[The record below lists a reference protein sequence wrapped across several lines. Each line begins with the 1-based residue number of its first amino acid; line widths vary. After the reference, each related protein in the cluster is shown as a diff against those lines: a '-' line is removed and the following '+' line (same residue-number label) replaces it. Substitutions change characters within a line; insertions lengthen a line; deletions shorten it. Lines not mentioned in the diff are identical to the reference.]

1 MENTMTKTAGEEQ
14 KETESQEKKIAVDIV
29 NCKKL
34 SVPIYS
40 KITDVLQIC
49 GYEADY
55 PVVAVKINNRT
66 KDLSTELYGDCT
78 LEFVD
83 MSTEEGI
90 KIYRT
95 GMIFVLA
102 RAATEVLP
110 GCSLTVMHSL
120 GNAIYGEIKH
130 KHFLKDIDISKIE
143 ERMREIIE
151 ADEPIQRS
159 TLPRPVAINLF
170 REGVH
175 IKKKGLLEYFKSDTL
190 DVVTC
195 GTYTDYVLG
204 PMVPSTG
211 YLKNFRLR
219 YYLPGFILEMPRRE
233 NPLVLPEYI
242 EQYKLANV
250 LYETEK
256 WAKVLNVHDVVALNN
271 VVTSSNRSDLV
282 RLIRVA
288 EGFQEKKIVQ
298 IADQIASNIDRI
310 RMVLIAGPSS
320 SGKTTFTQRLA
331 IQLRVNGITPV
342 AISLDDYFV
351 DRERTPRDENGE
363 YDFESLDAID
373 RPLFNDHLIKLI
385 QGEEVELPKYNF
397 KTGRREY
404 TGEKLK
410 LGQRDLIVMEGIH
423 GLNDKLTISVPK
435 SRKFKIYV
443 SALTHLSMDNLHRIH
458 TTDLRLLRRI
468 VRDNNYRGKSALE
481 TLRQWPS
488 VRRGEERNIFPFQ
501 ESADVMFNS
510 ALVYELPVLKR
521 YVEPLLQGI
530 SPDNPEYSEA
540 KRLRNMISF
549 FVPMES
555 VDVSFNSIIREFIG
569 NSCFLN

>member
-1 MENTMTKTAGEEQ
+1 MEQAAARTAGEEQ
-14 KETESQEKKIAVDIV
+14 SAENQEKTISVEVV
-29 NCKKL
+29 NCKTL
-34 SVPIYS
+34 SMPIYA
-40 KITDVLQIC
+40 KITDVLQASC
-49 GYEADY
+49 YEPKY
-55 PVVAVKINNRT
+55 PVVAARINNRT
-66 KDLSTELYGDCT
+66 KDLNTELYGDCT

-83 MSTEEGI
+83 MSTEEGM
-90 KIYRT
+90 KVYHA

-102 RAATEVLP
+102 RAATEILP
-110 GCSLTVMHSL
+110 GCSLAVMHSL
-120 GNAIYGEIKH
+120 GNAIYGEIKY
-130 KHFLKDIDISKIE
+130 KSFLKDVDMNKIE
-143 ERMREIIE
+143 ERMREIID

-159 TLPRPVAINLF
+159 TLPRSVAINLF
-170 REGVH
+170 REG
-175 IKKKGLLEYFKSDTL
+175 INTKKKGLLEYFKSDTL

-211 YLKNFRLR
+211 FLKTFRLR

-233 NPLVLPEYI
+233 NPLELPEYI

-256 WAKVLNVHDVVALNN
+256 WARVLKVHDAVALNN
-271 VVTSSNRSDLV
+271 IITSSNRSDLV

-288 EGFQEKKIVQ
+288 EGFQEKRIVQ
-298 IADQIASNIDRI
+298 IADQIASSIDRI
-310 RMVLIAGPSS
+310 RIVLIAGPSS

-351 DRERTPRDENGE
+351 NRELTPLDESGE

-397 KTGRREY
+397 KIGQREY

-410 LGQRDLIVMEGIH
+410 LGQHDLIVMEGIH

-458 TTDLRLLRRI
+458 TTDLRLMRRI
-468 VRDNNYRGKSALE
+468 VRDNSYRGRSALD
-481 TLRQWPS
+481 TLRQWQS

-510 ALVYELPVLKR
+510 ALVYELPVLKG
-521 YVEPLLQGI
+521 YVEPLLQAI
-530 SPDNPEYSEA
+530 TPDNPEYAEA
-540 KRLRNMISF
+540 KRLRNLLGF
-549 FVPMES
+549 FVPMDS
-555 VDVSFNSIIREFIG
+555 ADVSFNSIIREFIG